1 MVLSRWTEGR
11 TPVGLGRWR
20 HFGVRVSDVRPVV
33 FVGHHSIFRESKYLN
48 MHLDLTDV
56 IITTSSTS
64 IESENCHWNL
74 PVGFEELIVDGCMVG
89 AGKVLPRVC
98 LRRCGLSRCVA
109 PHNAHYLVIRL
120 WSCLN

>member
-1 MVLSRWTEGR
+1 MATGDPVRGAGWGGLLWGVGDGR
-11 TPVGLGRWR
+11 KESEPLVGAT
-20 HFGVRVSDVRPVV
+20 FC
-33 FVGHHSIFRESKYLN
+33 LN

-74 PVGFEELIVDGCMVG
+74 PVGLEELIVDGCMVG
-89 AGKVLPRVC
+89 ARKVLPRVC

>member
-1 MVLSRWTEGR
+1 MATGDPVRGAGWGGLLRGVGDGR
-11 TPVGLGRWR
+11 KESEPLVGAT
-20 HFGVRVSDVRPVV
+20 FC
-33 FVGHHSIFRESKYLN
+33 LN

-74 PVGFEELIVDGCMVG
+74 PVGLEELIVDGCMVG

-98 LRRCGLSRCVA
+98 LRRCGLSRSVA

>member
-1 MVLSRWTEGR
+1 MATGDPVRGAGWGGLLRGVGDGR
-11 TPVGLGRWR
+11 KESEPLVGATFCLR
-20 HFGVRVSDVRPVV
+20 
-33 FVGHHSIFRESKYLN
+33 
-48 MHLDLTDV
+48 MHLDLTDA
-56 IITTSSTS
+56 IMTTSSTF
-64 IESENCHWNL
+64 IESENYHWNL
-74 PVGFEELIVDGCMVG
+74 PVRLEELILDGCMVG